1 MLKIFPKYE
10 QINPKEII
18 FILHKNA
25 DNLLYI
31 NSIKVINKK
40 SYRWNILN
48 ISNDSAHKYQ
58 LKMLETNLI
67 HK

>member
-40 SYRWNILN
+40 SYR
-48 ISNDSAHKYQ
+48 
-58 LKMLETNLI
+58 
-67 HK
+67 